1 MVNRWKIYCCL
12 VVFDASSF
20 NREIAI
26 RWIDFF
32 FSLFLPIFNL
42 FLQPR
47 ILVNGHGKSLTGRM
61 IRVVH
66 DSKYIYREGFE
77 IRCFVHCW
85 GNHREEDSQKKGWTR
100 SRSFHFFRVISHNI
114 THSKESYS
122 SQKASPSVFNLATA
136 IISRII
142 TRPTERNRAGFKSAQ
157 KGVKAGVK
165 PHQDRDIDQSCINL
179 ARLSF
184 VNELCPVC
192 YSVVHDGTK
201 DSFDCSIVHPES
213 TSRESPMK

>member
-77 IRCFVHCW
+77 IRCFVHC
-85 GNHREEDSQKKGWTR
+85 
-100 SRSFHFFRVISHNI
+100 
-114 THSKESYS
+114 
-122 SQKASPSVFNLATA
+122 
-136 IISRII
+136 
-142 TRPTERNRAGFKSAQ
+142 
-157 KGVKAGVK
+157 
-165 PHQDRDIDQSCINL
+165 
-179 ARLSF
+179 
-184 VNELCPVC
+184 
-192 YSVVHDGTK
+192 
-201 DSFDCSIVHPES
+201 
-213 TSRESPMK
+213 

>member
-1 MVNRWKIYCCL
+1 MRYAVLYIVEAIIAKKI
-12 VVFDASSF
+12 
-20 NREIAI
+20 R
-26 RWIDFF
+26 R
-32 FSLFLPIFNL
+32 
-42 FLQPR
+42 
-47 ILVNGHGKSLTGRM
+47 
-61 IRVVH
+61 
-66 DSKYIYREGFE
+66 
-77 IRCFVHCW
+77 
-85 GNHREEDSQKKGWTR
+85 KKVE

>member
-1 MVNRWKIYCCL
+1 MDR
-12 VVFDASSF
+12 F
-20 NREIAI
+20 
-26 RWIDFF
+26 FF

-47 ILVNGHGKSLTGRM
+47 ILVNGHGKSLTGRFVQVTTRNIYIEKVLRYAVLYIVEAIIAKK
-61 IRVVH
+61 IR
-66 DSKYIYREGFE
+66 R
-77 IRCFVHCW
+77 
-85 GNHREEDSQKKGWTR
+85 KKVE

-157 KGVKAGVK
+157 KGVKAGK
-165 PHQDRDIDQSCINL
+165 TTPRPRHRPELYQSRPSIFCQRIMSGVL
-179 ARLSF
+179 QRGARWNQGF
-184 VNELCPVC
+184 VRLFHSP
-192 YSVVHDGTK
+192 SR
-201 DSFDCSIVHPES
+201 S
-213 TSRESPMK
+213 TNRESPMK